1 MNRIFFKRKGNLF
14 DSIDDCFVTLCFYI
28 IFKKLKKKEGSN
40 LQKTNKKD
48 VQYLNEFQRDYKDVL
63 ELFQKLKYDL
73 SYQKKFGDILSEL
86 IQEKVNISK
95 ELSEYFRY
103 IKYRTDGMNQADKYK
118 MYYLF
123 GMILVV
129 TRSVDSYDNFDLDD
143 TYKKMCK
150 AIEDCCIDKNVGMPV
165 YQLMG
170 PEEDYEDE
178 DGYDYYDEYYKEI
191 VLRELKEFIL
201 ETALILKRIEK
212 ESDEFYINFIDLLD
226 YKILFNFE
234 TEEFELLEDKK
245 KIVVDPENKGI
256 ENSKFCIFNVSDFF
270 YNVGRKYNGTFGFT
284 RFYHVNKDNNVNITD
299 DQAIC
304 IGKFFHLLLLSA
316 TSTGS
321 DEFSV
326 VVSEFLNDSYLESQ
340 FKVEMDFLLEAIF
353 SEDRNVITSLV
364 REAQIPNYKT
374 LDIK

>member
-1 MNRIFFKRKGNLF
+1 M
-14 DSIDDCFVTLCFYI
+14 
-28 IFKKLKKKEGSN
+28 KEGNN
-40 LQKTNKKD
+40 LQKTNKED
-48 VQYLNEFQRDYKDVL
+48 VQYLNEFQKDYKDIL
-63 ELFQKLKYDL
+63 ELFQKIKHDL
-73 SYQKKFGDILSEL
+73 DYQKKFGNILSEL
-86 IQEKVNISK
+86 IKEKTHFSK

-103 IKYRTDGMNQADKYK
+103 IKYRTDGMGQADKYK

-123 GMILVV
+123 GMILFCF
-129 TRSVDSYDNFDLDD
+129 RYVDSYGYIDLDD
-143 TYKKMCK
+143 TYKVMCNT
-150 AIEDCCIDKNVGMPV
+150 IESCCIDRNVEMPV

-178 DGYDYYDEYYKEI
+178 DGYDHYDEYYEDV
-191 VLRELKEFIL
+191 VLNELNEFIM
-201 ETALILKRIEK
+201 ETALVLKRIDKKFNTLFSELA
-212 ESDEFYINFIDLLD
+212 E
-226 YKILFNFE
+226 YKILFNFK
-234 TEEFELLEDKK
+234 TEEFELLEDGNM
-245 KIVVDPENKGI
+245 IVIDS
-256 ENSKFCIFNVSDFF
+256 ENSRFCIFNISDFF

-284 RFYHVNKDNNVNITD
+284 RFYHVNKDNKVNITD

-316 TSTGS
+316 TSTEN

-326 VVSEFLNDSYLESQ
+326 AVSEFLNDSYLESQ

>member
-1 MNRIFFKRKGNLF
+1 M
-14 DSIDDCFVTLCFYI
+14 
-28 IFKKLKKKEGSN
+28 KEGNN
-40 LQKTNKKD
+40 LQKTNKED
-48 VQYLNEFQRDYKDVL
+48 VQYLNQFQKDYKDVL
-63 ELFQKLKYDL
+63 ELFQKLKCNL
-73 SYQKKFGDILSEL
+73 NYQKKFGDILSEL

-103 IKYRTDGMNQADKYK
+103 IKYRTDGMGESEKYK

-123 GMILVV
+123 GMILFCS
-129 TRSVDSYDNFDLDD
+129 RYVDSYGNFDIDD
-143 TYKKMCK
+143 TYRVMCNT
-150 AIEDCCIDKNVGMPV
+150 IEKCCIDKNVEMPV

-178 DGYDYYDEYYKEI
+178 DGYDHYDEYYEEV
-191 VLRELKEFIL
+191 VLNELNEFVL
-201 ETALILKRIEK
+201 ETALVLKRIDK
-212 ESDEFYINFIDLLD
+212 NLDKNFSNLAE
-226 YKILFNFE
+226 YKILFNFK

-245 KIVVDPENKGI
+245 MIVVDPENKGI

-284 RFYHVNKDNNVNITD
+284 RFYHVNKDNKVNITD
-299 DQAIC
+299 EQAIC

-316 TSTGS
+316 TNSES

-326 VVSEFLNDSYLESQ
+326 VISEFLSDNYLESQ

-353 SEDRNVITSLV
+353 SDDRKLISSLV

-374 LDIK
+374 LYIK